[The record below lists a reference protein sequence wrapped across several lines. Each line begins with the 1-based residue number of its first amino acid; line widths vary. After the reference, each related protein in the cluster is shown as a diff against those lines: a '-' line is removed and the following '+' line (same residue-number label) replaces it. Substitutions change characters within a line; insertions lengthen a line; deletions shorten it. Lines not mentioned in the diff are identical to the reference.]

1 MGERDLVLV
10 PLEPGHPERAAT
22 RVLEEVRER
31 MRRLEQEP
39 ERVLR
44 EQGHLVLAVLR
55 ESVRVPWQAPELE
68 H

>member
-1 MGERDLVLV
+1 MGERGSVLV
-10 PLEPGHPERAAT
+10 PREPGLPGWAAT
-22 RVLEEVRER
+22 RVLEQVRKR

-39 ERVLR
+39 ERALR
-44 EQGHLVLAVLR
+44 EQGYLVLAVLR